1 MTRKIVIVGGGI
13 TGVCLARELATVDGL
28 QVTVVERDQAQ
39 LRGSTAFAPG
49 FIGLYNSAAVLT
61 DLARTSAE
69 VYDAVGQG
77 FERSGGLELSVSQSG
92 TEEVERRV
100 VAARDAGLPAQLVDA
115 GQLPASVTHF
125 VDAEL
130 IAAAGYF
137 GADGVAVPTILT
149 HALRTQADAA
159 GATFLTGQA
168 VVGVDTR
175 GLEGHTVHLQ
185 DGTRLPADDVVLA
198 GGIWG
203 PALAELVD
211 AYLPLFPVAH
221 PYVYSGS
228 SPALSAGPFVRWPDR
243 HVYARVHNDRL
254 GIGSYDHEPV
264 PVGQDDLE
272 AGAGLPWDERF
283 DEVIT
288 SAQGL
293 LRPGARLPA
302 ECRVNGVFAMTP
314 DNLPYLGALPDLPGV
329 WMAQALWIT
338 HAAGASRALAS
349 AMTTGSEL
357 PGELAV
363 DRFGSPDGEE
373 REALRDAALRL
384 YRDIYANEATAE
396 DR

>member
-100 VAARDAGLPAQLVDA
+100 VAERDAGLPAHLITPA
-115 GQLPASVTHF
+115 RLPASVTHF

-228 SPALSAGPFVRWPDR
+228 SPPAQCRSVRAMAGEARLRPRAQRPSR
-243 HVYARVHNDRL
+243 HR
-254 GIGSYDHEPV
+254 
-264 PVGQDDLE
+264 
-272 AGAGLPWDERF
+272 
-283 DEVIT
+283 
-288 SAQGL
+288 L
-293 LRPGARLPA
+293 LRPRARPRRPGRSRGRGRTAVGRAVRRGDHVGTGPPA
-302 ECRVNGVFAMTP
+302 PGCTP
-314 DNLPYLGALPDLPGV
+314 
-329 WMAQALWIT
+329 
-338 HAAGASRALAS
+338 AG
-349 AMTTGSEL
+349 
-357 PGELAV
+357 
-363 DRFGSPDGEE
+363 
-373 REALRDAALRL
+373 
-384 YRDIYANEATAE
+384 
-396 DR
+396 